1 VTLLWLLRMPW
12 NFGWNAIGLSA
23 SENQLPNQS
32 SRKRCLIKWL
42 RDIFVSVW
50 HGSNNGGKTM
60 PRKSQKA
67 QILASLKSGV
77 LVTPQMALKKWGCFR
92 LAARINDLR
101 DEGYRIQTYTAKK
114 GRSRHAVYWL
124 HDC

>member
-1 VTLLWLLRMPW
+1 
-12 NFGWNAIGLSA
+12 
-23 SENQLPNQS
+23 
-32 SRKRCLIKWL
+32 
-42 RDIFVSVW
+42 
-50 HGSNNGGKTM
+50 M

-101 DEGYRIQTYTAKK
+101 NEGYCIQTRIVKR
-114 GRSRHAVYWL
+114 GRTRHAVYF
-124 HDC
+124 